1 MSRTAPAQPRP
12 PAPRLGAVE
21 LSRRLGQ
28 PHPPTPEQVRAIE
41 HLGADGRPGPL
52 LVVAGAGSGKTETM
66 AARVVWLVANR
77 LVRPER
83 ILGLT
88 FTRKAAG
95 ELAERIRRR
104 LAQLAR
110 SGVVVPDGPDDDW
123 LLGEPSVSTYHAY
136 AASLFTEH
144 ALRVGREP
152 GARLLGEAVTW
163 QYAGRVVDLYD
174 GDMSDVG
181 WTPSTVVGAVR
192 ALAGD
197 LSEHLVGADDVRALS
212 EDLLT
217 RVEKLPRA
225 PKQRGQDL
233 AKETREL
240 VGALRRRLALLPLVE
255 AYEQRKR
262 DTESLDHGD
271 QVALAAR
278 IAREHPAVGA
288 VERDRYDVVLLD
300 EYQDTGTSQR
310 VLLMSLFGG
319 PSGSGHAVTAVGDP
333 CQSIYGWRGASA
345 GNLARFPRDFPQ
357 VDRQAGPHG
366 APREADQVD
375 LTTSFRN
382 GGRIL
387 ALANRLSEPLR
398 AHGVPVRDL
407 RPGPKGEHSGEVRT
421 ALLPDLAAEA
431 DWIARLV
438 AGLVL
443 DADGEPARYAPGDV
457 AVLTRTRSQL
467 DRLERA
473 LRARGLPV
481 EVSGLGGLLGA
492 PEVRDVVA
500 VLSVMDDLAAGPALV
515 RLLTGPRWR
524 IGPRDLVALG
534 RRAGQLARPLEV
546 GEAKGAEAPEGAETA
561 EGSAWSEGSGAP
573 ADTVDA
579 SGRAAL
585 LPEEVVPD
593 EVDGRS
599 LVEALDDLGRPEAYS
614 AEGYRRLRRL
624 ADELRGLRARAAQP
638 LPDLVADVVRTIGVD
653 VEVSARAAAGDGP
666 GRAHLDRFLDVAA
679 DFADTGSERDTSPT
693 LAGFLAYLE
702 AAEEHERGLEGGR
715 VGVVG
720 DAVQLLTMH
729 GAKGLEWPVVIVPGL
744 TGDVFPSKG
753 KERGDWCANA
763 KVLPFPLRGDA
774 ADLPVL
780 GLERCADQ
788 KEVQAALQE
797 HDAACRAR
805 DLLEERRLL
814 YVAATRAEDLLVLTG
829 TRWATG
835 TKVREPSPFLVEARE
850 ACAELGL
857 GEPEVWAEPPA
868 QDETN
873 PLLGEPAEQAWPLD
887 PLPPERRA
895 ALDAAVQRVRAAAA
909 SPTEP
914 DRAGPAEV
922 RDPGVRERLE
932 AWTEEVDRLLAERT
946 RALTAG
952 RGDQVLLPA
961 HLSVSQLV
969 ALRRD
974 PAELALRLRRPVP
987 VRPAPLA
994 RRGTAFHAWL
1004 EERFG
1009 GGRLLDVDE
1018 LPGSAD
1024 ADAAPDG
1031 DLEELKERFLA
1042 SEWADRHPVEV
1053 EVPFETLVAGV
1064 LVRGRMDAVFTLARA
1079 DGQQVWDVVDW
1090 KTGQPP
1096 SGEEARA
1103 VAVQLA
1109 AYRLAWHRLTGAPL
1123 EQVRAAF
1130 HYVRAGRTVRPVDL
1144 LDADGLAALIAAL
1157 PAAEETGC

>member
-1 MSRTAPAQPRP
+1 VTLSRTAPGQPRP
-12 PAPRLGAVE
+12 SAPRLGAVE

-41 HLGADGRPGPL
+41 HLGPDGRPGPL

-144 ALRVGREP
+144 ALRIGREP

-163 QYAGRVVDLYD
+163 QYAGRVSELYD

-197 LSEHLVGADDVRALS
+197 LSEHLVGADDVRALT
-212 EDLLT
+212 EDLLA

-233 AKETREL
+233 AKETRDL
-240 VGALRRRLALLPLVE
+240 VAALRRRLALLPLVE

-319 PSGSGHAVTAVGDP
+319 PSGAGHAVTAVGDP

-366 APREADQVD
+366 APRDADQVD

-398 AHGVPVRDL
+398 AQGVPVRDL
-407 RPGPKGEHSGEVRT
+407 RPGPKGELSGQVRT

-431 DWIARLV
+431 GWIAELV
-438 AGLVL
+438 AGLVQGT
-443 DADGEPARYAPGDV
+443 DPEQVRYAPGDV

-534 RRAGQLARPLEV
+534 RRAGQLARPLDV
-546 GEAKGAEAPEGAETA
+546 VDAPDAPD
-561 EGSAWSEGSGAP
+561 AP
-573 ADTVDA
+573 ADA
-579 SGRAAL
+579 AGRPAEVMAA
-585 LPEEVVPD
+585 EVVPD

-599 LVEALDDLGRPEAYS
+599 LVEALEDLGRPEAYS
-614 AEGYRRLRRL
+614 TEGYRRLRRL

-653 VEVSARAAAGDGP
+653 VEVSARAAAGDGA

-679 DFADTGSERDTSPT
+679 DFADTGSERESSPT

-753 KERGDWCANA
+753 QERGDWCANA

-774 ADLPVL
+774 ADLPAL
-780 GLERCADQ
+780 ELERCADQ
-788 KEVQAALQE
+788 KEVQAALQR
-797 HDAACRAR
+797 HDAACRER

-835 TKVREPSPFLVEARE
+835 SKVREPSPFLVEARE

-857 GEPEVWAEPPA
+857 GEPVVWAEPPA
-868 QDETN
+868 EGETN
-873 PLLGEPAEQAWPLD
+873 PLLGEPAEQVWPLD
-887 PLPPERRA
+887 PLPPDRRA
-895 ALDAAVQRVRAAAA
+895 ALDAAVRMVRAAAA
-909 SPTEP
+909 M
-914 DRAGPAEV
+914 PAEQRPSPAGEGSPEAGAAGA
-922 RDPGVRERLE
+922 RDRLE
-932 AWTEEVDRLLAERT
+932 AWTEEVDRLLAERS

-952 RGDQVLLPA
+952 RGGQVLLPA

-987 VRPAPLA
+987 VHPAPLA

-1031 DLEELKERFLA
+1031 DLEELKGRFLA

-1064 LVRGRMDAVFTLARA
+1064 LVRGRMDAVFRLAGA
-1079 DGQQVWDVVDW
+1079 DGHEVWDVVDW

-1096 SGEEARA
+1096 AGEEARA

-1144 LDADGLAALIAAL
+1144 LDADGLAALITAL
-1157 PAAEETGC
+1157 PEAADPAG

>member
-1 MSRTAPAQPRP
+1 MSQATGRP
-12 PAPRLGAVE
+12 LLGAVE

-41 HLGADGRPGPL
+41 HLGPDGRPGPL

-95 ELAERIRRR
+95 ELAERVRRR
-104 LAQLAR
+104 LGQLAR
-110 SGVVVPDGPDDDW
+110 SGVVVPEGPDDDW

-174 GDMSDVG
+174 GDMTDVG

-197 LSEHLVGADDVRALS
+197 LSEHLVSAEDVRVLS
-212 EDLLT
+212 EDLLA

-233 AKETREL
+233 TKEAREL
-240 VGALRRRLALLPLVE
+240 VTALRRRLALLPLVE

-310 VLLMSLFGG
+310 VLLTALFGG
-319 PSGSGHAVTAVGDP
+319 GHAVTAVGDP

-357 VDRQAGPHG
+357 ADGHG
-366 APREADQVD
+366 DGRDADQVD

-398 AHGVPVRDL
+398 AQGVPVRDL
-407 RPGPKGEHSGEVRT
+407 RPGPKGEDSGEVRT

-431 DWIARLV
+431 DWIADLV
-438 AGLVL
+438 TGLVQDGSETAAG
-443 DADGEPARYAPGDV
+443 DASRASGARARGERGRYAPGDV

-467 DRLERA
+467 ERLERA

-500 VLSVMDDLAAGPALV
+500 VLSVMNDLAAGPALV

-534 RRAGQLARPLEV
+534 RRAGQLARPLEP
-546 GEAKGAEAPEGAETA
+546 APD
-561 EGSAWSEGSGAP
+561 AP
-573 ADTVDA
+573 GDA
-579 SGRAAL
+579 AGPPA
-585 LPEEVVPD
+585 PIVPQEVVPQEVVPD

-624 ADELRGLRARAAQP
+624 AEELRALRARAAQP

-653 VEVSARAAAGDGP
+653 VEVSARAAAGEGA

-679 DFADTGSERDTSPT
+679 EFADSGSDRETSPT
-693 LAGFLAYLE
+693 LGGFLAYLE

-729 GAKGLEWPVVIVPGL
+729 GAKGLEWPVVVVPGL
-744 TGDVFPSKG
+744 TEDVFPSKG
-753 KERGDWCANA
+753 QERGDWCANA

-774 ADLPVL
+774 ADLPA
-780 GLERCADQ
+780 LEVVRCADQ
-788 KEVQAALQE
+788 KELQAALQD
-797 HDAACRAR
+797 HDAACRER

-850 ACAELGL
+850 ACAALGL
-857 GEPEVWAEPPA
+857 DEPVVWADPPA
-868 QDETN
+868 EGETN
-873 PLLGEPAEQAWPLD
+873 PLLGEPAEQVWPLD
-887 PLPPERRA
+887 PLPADRRA
-895 ALDAAVQRVRAAAA
+895 ALDAAVRLVRAAAA
-909 SPTEP
+909 EP
-914 DRAGPAEV
+914 VAGAPGPVVHDASA
-922 RDPGVRERLE
+922 RDRLE
-932 AWTEEVDRLLAERT
+932 AWAEEVDRLLAERA
-946 RALTAG
+946 RARTNG
-952 RGDQVLLPA
+952 RGGEVMLPA

-1031 DLEELKERFLA
+1031 DLEELKARFLA

-1064 LVRGRMDAVFTLARA
+1064 LVRGRMDAVFRA
-1079 DGQQVWDVVDW
+1079 EGRDGGRGSWDVVDW

-1144 LDADGLAALIAAL
+1144 LDADGLAALITAL
-1157 PAAEETGC
+1157 PQWEDTDLA

>member
-1 MSRTAPAQPRP
+1 MSEPTGT
-12 PAPRLGAVE
+12 PRLGAVE

-28 PHPPTPEQVRAIE
+28 PHPPTPEQVRVIE
-41 HLGADGRPGPL
+41 HLGPDGRPGPL

-123 LLGEPSVSTYHAY
+123 LLGEPAVSTYHAY
-136 AASLFTEH
+136 AAALFTEH
-144 ALRVGREP
+144 ALRIGREP

-163 QYAGRVVDLYD
+163 QYAGRVVDRYD
-174 GDMSDVG
+174 GEMADVG
-181 WTPSTVVGAVR
+181 WAPSTVVGAVR

-197 LSEHLVGADDVRALS
+197 LSEHLVDTDDVRALT
-212 EDLLT
+212 EDLLA

-240 VGALRRRLALLPLVE
+240 VAALRRRLALLPLVE
-255 AYEQRKR
+255 AYDQRKR

-319 PSGSGHAVTAVGDP
+319 LSGSGHAVTAVGDP

-345 GNLARFPRDFPQ
+345 GNLARFPRDFPRSGP
-357 VDRQAGPHG
+357 DGAGPD
-366 APREADQVD
+366 ADQVD
-375 LTTSFRN
+375 LTVSFRN

-398 AHGVPVRDL
+398 ARGVPVRDL
-407 RPGPKGEHSGEVRT
+407 RPGPKGERSGEVRT

-431 DWIARLV
+431 DWIADLV
-438 AGLVL
+438 AGLVQGG
-443 DADGEPARYAPGDV
+443 AAHGRPAAGGAVPGEPGRYAPGDV

-500 VLSVMDDLAAGPALV
+500 VLSVMNDLAAGPALV

-534 RRAGQLARPLEV
+534 RRAGQLARPLDPAV
-546 GEAKGAEAPEGAETA
+546 LSEAPDRSDAPGEGQVPP
-561 EGSAWSEGSGAP
+561 G
-573 ADTVDA
+573 D
-579 SGRAAL
+579 L
-585 LPEEVVPD
+585 VPD
-593 EVDGRS
+593 ELMLDDADGRS
-599 LVEALDDLGRPEAYS
+599 LVEALEDLGRPEAYS

-624 ADELRGLRARAAQP
+624 ADELRALRGRAAQP

-653 VEVSARAAAGDGP
+653 VEVSARAAGGEGA

-679 DFADTGSERDTSPT
+679 EFADSGSERESAPT

-753 KERGDWCANA
+753 QERGDWCANA

-774 ADLPVL
+774 ADLPSL
-780 GLERCADQ
+780 ELERCADQ
-788 KEVQAALQE
+788 KEVQAALQQ
-797 HDAACRAR
+797 HDAACRER

-835 TKVREPSPFLVEARE
+835 TKVREPSPFLLEARE

-857 GEPEVWAEPPA
+857 GEPVVWAEPPGE
-868 QDETN
+868 DETN
-873 PLLGEPAEQAWPLD
+873 PLLGEPAERAWPLD

-895 ALDAAVQRVRAAAA
+895 ALDAAVALVRAAAA
-909 SPTEP
+909 GP
-914 DRAGPAEV
+914 AGPLPESGDPAV
-922 RDPGVRERLE
+922 RDRLE
-932 AWTEEVDRLLAERT
+932 AWAEEVDRLLAERT

-952 RGDQVLLPA
+952 RGREVLLPA

-1031 DLEELKERFLA
+1031 DLDELKERFLA
-1042 SEWADRHPVEV
+1042 SEWADRHPAEV

-1064 LVRGRMDAVFTLARA
+1064 LVRGRMDAVFRTEGPA
-1079 DGQQVWDVVDW
+1079 GEPGWDVVDW

-1096 SGEEARA
+1096 SGEEARS

-1144 LDADGLAALIAAL
+1144 LDADGLAALITAL
-1157 PAAEETGC
+1157 PAAEDPDA